1 MSLPEAASH
10 SLAVLSALPVR
21 IRAPSGLNTAALT
34 SSRWAKEAMSLPE
47 VGIPELGGFVR
58 TRRQDPSTIRTKRHG
73 FNRILMSEGGD
84 QIDRG
89 RIPQLGGVIC
99 ASRQDPSTVG
109 TKRRS
114 ANPILM
120 GKGGDQLAQG
130 HIPELG
136 GLVRARR
143 QDPGTVGTKR
153 RPLNPIL
160 MGKGGDQLARGSI
173 PELSGLVRSLPS
185 GSEHRP
191 D

>member
-1 MSLPEAASH
+1 MTEATSH
-10 SLAVLSALPVR
+10 SLAV
-21 IRAPSGLNTAALT
+21 
-34 SSRWAKEAMSLPE
+34 
-47 VGIPELGGFVR
+47 
-58 TRRQDPSTIRTKRHG
+58 
-73 FNRILMSEGGD
+73 
-84 QIDRG
+84 
-89 RIPQLGGVIC
+89 VIC

-114 ANPILM
+114 AHPILM

-160 MGKGGDQLARGSI
+160 MGKGCDQLARATPQSLAVLSQLAVRI
-173 PELSGLVRSLPS
+173 RAPSGLNSAQRTVS
-185 GSEHRP
+185 
-191 D
+191 